1 MSKALVSEFL
11 IGLIILIFKLF
22 KKILNLLLN
31 SINKKDLNTKLR
43 LNINFKNCRN
53 WEPGQPDNWQ
63 GAPAGTEDCAEFY
76 EGYPGTWNDQT
87 CGYTRFYVCERD
99 VNAGII

>member
-1 MSKALVSEFL
+1 MKALIKTLKNNF
-11 IGLIILIFKLF
+11 
-22 KKILNLLLN
+22 LLN
-31 SINKKDLNTKLR
+31 SINRKDYKTNFS
-43 LNINFKNCRN
+43 LNIKFKNCSN

-63 GAPAGTEDCAEFY
+63 DAPAGTEDCAEFY

-99 VNAGII
+99 FNAGIYNHKQLSIAQRKN